1 MNRKAFAIA
10 ALFLTAAGARA
21 LDPKEVLAKAKEAAG
36 GSAWDAIRSLH
47 YRVTVETGGLSGTA
61 ESWEDV
67 RTGRVLQEYRLG
79 PVQGADGFDGKVAWS
94 LDRSGQVT
102 IQDGGEAR
110 EGGISERYQRT
121 LSYWYPERLPGR
133 IEAVEE
139 RTADGRTFHAVRMQ
153 PEGGRAFEM
162 WLDAG
167 TGLADRVVEKT
178 SRDTITTF
186 LSDYRT
192 VEGLKIPFLRRTTNG
207 ETKYDTVVR
216 VEGVDVN
223 PAIEEARFS
232 PPASR
237 KDDFTLAGD
246 AVTVPFRFLNN
257 HIYVDLLVE
266 GKGPVPV
273 IFDTGGMNVLTPEA
287 AKAFGVEVEGTL
299 QGRGVGEASED
310 MGLAQV
316 QEMRV
321 GGVALRDQSFVVLPL
336 KDMDKVEGFD
346 LGGIVGAE
354 MLKRLVVRIDY
365 TGQRLTFIR
374 PEAFKP
380 PAGAAAVPFTF
391 DGHIPQVEGK
401 IDGIPGRFTIDTGSR
416 TTLDLHRPFAEKNHL
431 KEKLAP
437 RFEAVTGWGVG
448 GSVKSAVARAR
459 VLELGGVRI
468 ESPVAHLS
476 LASQKGAFNAAHIAG
491 NVGSG
496 VLRRFTVTFD
506 YGKQVMY
513 LEPNADR
520 EARDAFDRAGMWIN
534 LADGGYEIEDVVPGS
549 PAAEA
554 GLKVGDVIL
563 ALDGKSAGDLPLSEA
578 RKRLREP
585 APGTPVR
592 LSVKSGGGTQGGV
605 REVTL
610 VLRDLVGGGGGG
622 GVGHWDQS
630 NPAFASSRH
639 LSP

>member
-1 MNRKAFAIA
+1 MNRKTVAIA
-10 ALFLTAAGARA
+10 VLFVAALSAHAA
-21 LDPKEVLAKAKEAAG
+21 DPKQVLARAKEASG
-36 GSAWDAIRSLH
+36 GSAWDSVRSLH
-47 YRVTVETGGLSGTA
+47 YRARVETGGLSGTA

-67 RTGRVLQEYRLG
+67 RTGRAVQEYEIG
-79 PVQGADGFDGKVAWS
+79 PVQGAEGFDGKAAWS

-110 EGGISERYQRT
+110 EGGISERYRRT
-121 LSYWYPERLPGR
+121 LSYWYPDRLPGR
-133 IEAVEE
+133 IESAEE
-139 RTADGRTFHAVRMQ
+139 RTEDGRSFHVVRIQ

-162 WLDAG
+162 WLDAK
-167 TGLADRVVEKT
+167 TGLADRIVERT
-178 SRDTITTF
+178 TRDTITTF
-186 LSDYRT
+186 LSDYRA
-192 VEGLKIPFLRRTTNG
+192 VEGGLKLSFRQRTTNG
-207 ETKYDTVVR
+207 ETKYDTVVQ
-216 VEGVDVN
+216 VESVEVN
-223 PAIEEARFS
+223 PGIAEARFA

-246 AVTVPFRFLNN
+246 SVTVPFRFLNN
-257 HIYVDLLVE
+257 HIYVDLLVD
-266 GKGPVPV
+266 GRGPVPV

-287 AKAFGVEVEGTL
+287 AKAFGLEVEGTL

-310 MGLAQV
+310 MGLSQV
-316 QEMRV
+316 REMRV

-365 TGQRLTFIR
+365 AGQRLTFIR
-374 PEAFKP
+374 PEAFQP
-380 PAGAAAVPFTF
+380 PAGATAVPFTF

-416 TTLDLHRPFAEKNHL
+416 TSLDLHRPFAEKHRL
-431 KEKLAP
+431 KERFAPKL
-437 RFEAVTGWGVG
+437 EAITGWGVG
-448 GSVKSAVARAR
+448 GSVKSAVARAG

-468 ESPVAHLS
+468 ESPVTHLA
-476 LASQKGAFNAAHIAG
+476 LGAQKGAFNDAHIAG

-506 YGKQVMY
+506 YGRQVMY

-520 EARDAFDRAGMWIN
+520 GTREAFDRAGMWIN
-534 LADGGYEIEDVVPGS
+534 LADGAYEVKDVVPGS
-549 PAAEA
+549 PAADA
-554 GLKVGDVIL
+554 GLKVGDLIL
-563 ALDGKSAGDLPLSEA
+563 TLDGKAAGDLSLSDA
-578 RKRLREP
+578 RKLLREP

-592 LSVKSGGGTQGGV
+592 LSVKSGGAS

-610 VLRDLVGGGGGG
+610 VLRDLV
-622 GVGHWDQS
+622 
-630 NPAFASSRH
+630 
-639 LSP
+639 